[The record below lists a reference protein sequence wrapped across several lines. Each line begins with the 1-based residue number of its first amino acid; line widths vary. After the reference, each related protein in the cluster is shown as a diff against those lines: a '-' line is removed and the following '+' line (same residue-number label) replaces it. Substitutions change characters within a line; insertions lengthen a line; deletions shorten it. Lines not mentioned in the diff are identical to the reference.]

1 MVVLHVART
10 NLKNIHVAE
19 HHLDLRWVH
28 DFADGEEL
36 EFLGGFT
43 HELEAL
49 FSHAL
54 EGVRG
59 GARLE
64 SSGAK
69 NFGSSFSDGFG
80 DGLDLV
86 TRLDGAGPRGDDH
99 FIAADFQA
107 AP

>member
-1 MVVLHVART
+1 MVILHVARA
-10 NLKNIHVAE
+10 NLKNIYVAE

-36 EFLGGFT
+36 EFLSGFA
-43 HELEAL
+43 HELEA
-49 FSHAL
+49 FFAHAL
-54 EGVRG
+54 EGIRR

-64 SSGAK
+64 GSGAK
-69 NFGSSFSDGFG
+69 DFGSSFGDGFG

-86 TRLDGAGPRGDDH
+86 ARFDRAWARGDDH
-99 FIAADFQA
+99 FIATDFDA